1 MTTNHHPL
9 KSNDNRTL
17 SDVVYPCPDSE
28 IAGHDI
34 ELEIYARFMRHLRHV
49 PNSREEIKILSS
61 IQFTADMLDVAD
73 ALVAKTLVDMGL
85 RAPRR
90 AFPASF
96 LDHAD
101 SALLRTGWEVGG
113 PSNALIDLK
122 NHWDKIGEDRFAAFR
137 KSYALREALFT
148 QTEIAR

>member
-1 MTTNHHPL
+1 MMTTDYPL
-9 KSNDNRTL
+9 KSNDNQMREDYL
-17 SDVVYPCPDSE
+17 YPCPVSDG
-28 IAGHDI
+28 AGHDI

-85 RAPRR
+85 RAPRK

-101 SALLRTGWEVGG
+101 AALLRTGWEVGG
-113 PSNALIDLK
+113 PSEALIDLK

-137 KSYALREALFT
+137 KSYALREALFEAE
-148 QTEIAR
+148 QVR

>member
-1 MTTNHHPL
+1 MMTKDYPL
-9 KSNDNRTL
+9 KSNDNPARETAY
-17 SDVVYPCPDSE
+17 SYPCPDSHV
-28 IAGHDI
+28 AGHDI

-49 PNSREEIKILSS
+49 PNSREEIRILSS

-85 RAPRR
+85 RAPRK

-101 SALLRTGWEVGG
+101 GALMRTGWDVGG
-113 PSNALIDLK
+113 PSEALIELK
-122 NHWDKIGEDRFAAFR
+122 AHWDKIGEDRFAAFR
-137 KSYALREALFT
+137 KSHALREALFEA
-148 QTEIAR
+148 EIAR

>member
-1 MTTNHHPL
+1 MTTNDYPL
-9 KSNDNRTL
+9 KSNDNRTAM
-17 SDVVYPCPDSE
+17 DFVYPCPNSE

-61 IQFTADMLDVAD
+61 IQFTADMLDIAD

-85 RAPRR
+85 RAPRK
-90 AFPASF
+90 AFPASY

-101 SALLRTGWEVGG
+101 AALLRTGWEVGG
-113 PSNALIDLK
+113 PSEALIDLK

-137 KSYALREALFT
+137 KSYALREALYE
-148 QTEIAR
+148 TEQVR